1 MMELKLTIDLT
12 NQAELQ
18 TAVDMLSKL
27 IGSPKVEAK
36 VAEPKKEAAKK
47 TAAPVAENT
56 AETTTA
62 PAASETPKEEVSE
75 DVPKIDDIRLLLNNK
90 VGEGFRDKIKAKLTE
105 LGATSL
111 TVLDVK
117 HHKVFNDFL
126 NGLK

>member
-1 MMELKLTIDLT
+1 MMKLELTIDLT

-18 TAVDMLSKL
+18 TAVDTLSKL
-27 IGSPKVEAK
+27 IGSPKLEAK
-36 VAEPKKEAAKK
+36 VAEPKKEAVKK
-47 TAAPVAENT
+47 TAAPVAE
-56 AETTTA
+56 TTTA
-62 PAASETPKEEVSE
+62 PADAPKEDTDTAT